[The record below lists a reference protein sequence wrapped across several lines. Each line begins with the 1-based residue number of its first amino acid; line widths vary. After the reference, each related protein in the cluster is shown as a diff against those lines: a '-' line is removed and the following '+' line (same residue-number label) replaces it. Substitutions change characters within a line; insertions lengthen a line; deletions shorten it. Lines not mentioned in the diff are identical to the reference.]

1 MKKVSISM
9 MAALLALAGQRSGAR
24 FKDLQPVRRETL
36 TIECTYDKKRNY
48 WEPRGGIS
56 SFANKIYLTATGQ
69 MKQK

>member
-9 MAALLALAGQRSGAR
+9 MAALLALAGQ
-24 FKDLQPVRRETL
+24 
-36 TIECTYDKKRNY
+36 
-48 WEPRGGIS
+48 RGGIS